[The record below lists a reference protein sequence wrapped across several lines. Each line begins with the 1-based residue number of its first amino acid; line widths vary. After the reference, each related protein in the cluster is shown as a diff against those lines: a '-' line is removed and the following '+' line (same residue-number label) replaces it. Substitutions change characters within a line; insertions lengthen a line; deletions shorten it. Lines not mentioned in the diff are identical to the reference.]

1 MPPKLGI
8 LAGEGELP
16 LRLAEACR
24 ASAREFFVVAF
35 EGGADEGALA
45 DLPHGRTTLGAVGK
59 TLEMLRQA
67 GCEEVVL
74 AGRLRRPDFDKLDL
88 DRRGVALL
96 AKLALR
102 GLGDDAVLSA
112 VVAELEGAGFRVV
125 GAEEIMAELL
135 APAGAIGACEPDAED
150 RRDIDLGARVA
161 RALGALD
168 VGQAAVVRAGLVLG
182 VEAQEGTDALLRR
195 CAELGGGSSG
205 GVLVKLRKP
214 GQERRVDLPTIG
226 VATVAG
232 AAAAGLKGIAVEA
245 GNALIVDR
253 PEVARAAD
261 AAGLFVVGIEAD
273 QDQE

>member
-1 MPPKLGI
+1 VPPKLGI

-24 ASAREFFVVAF
+24 TSGRAFFVVAF
-35 EGGADEGALA
+35 EGGADAGALA

-59 TLEMLRQA
+59 TLELLRQA

-74 AGRLRRPDFDKLDL
+74 AGKLRRPDFNKLEL
-88 DRRGVALL
+88 DRHGAALL
-96 AKLALR
+96 AKLALK

-112 VVAELEGAGFRVV
+112 VVAELEGAGFSVV
-125 GAEEIMAELL
+125 GAEEVMAELL
-135 APAGAIGACEPDAED
+135 APVGAIGACEPDAED
-150 RRDIDLGARVA
+150 RRDIDLGVRVA

-168 VGQAAVVRAGLVLG
+168 VGQAAVVRGGLVLG

-195 CAELGGGSSG
+195 CAELGGGASG

-226 VATVAG
+226 ATTVA
-232 AAAAGLKGIAVEA
+232 AAVAAGLKGIAVEA

-253 PEVARAAD
+253 VEVARAAD

-273 QDQE
+273 RDRE

>member
-8 LAGEGELP
+8 LAGDGELP
-16 LRLAEACR
+16 LRLAETCR
-24 ASAREFFVVAF
+24 KDGREIFVVAF
-35 EGGADEGALA
+35 EGGADDEALA
-45 DLPHGRTTLGAVGK
+45 HLPHGRTKLGAVGK

-74 AGRLRRPDFDKLDL
+74 AGNLRRPDFDKFDL

-96 AKLALR
+96 AKLALK
-102 GLGDDAVLSA
+102 GMGDDAVLSA

-125 GAEEIMAELL
+125 GADEVMAGLL
-135 APAGAIGACEPDAED
+135 APAGAIGAREPDAED

-195 CAELGGGSSG
+195 CGELGGAKRG

-226 VATVAG
+226 AATVA
-232 AAAAGLKGIAVEA
+232 AAAQAGLKGIAVEA

-261 AAGLFVVGIEAD
+261 AAGLFVVGIEV
-273 QDQE
+273 E